1 MCLTAALGFLT
12 KYVEVVHER
21 RCPGTKHQASE
32 NSHGWPVQQYNTSLH
47 TLQLL
52 AHAAENITVK
62 VNVKEVGVELDVRS
76 AVVRRRLRKGI
87 GYHVR
92 HWRRVRVAWP

>member
-1 MCLTAALGFLT
+1 MKGALQQSTQGT
-12 KYVEVVHER
+12 VTTVRGWHVKY
-21 RCPGTKHQASE
+21 CK
-32 NSHGWPVQQYNTSLH
+32 TSTR

-76 AVVRRRLRKGI
+76 AVVRRQLRKGI